1 MDQNTKTVNKILN
14 LVNLIHNENMFFVD
28 ILKGL
33 TTKDKDIKLLT
44 EYIDACNSMKDAII
58 TGMYDDDINTLS

>member
-44 EYIDACNSMKDAII
+44 EYIDTCNSMKDAII
-58 TGMYDDDINTLS
+58 TGMYNDDINTLN